1 MSGMLSLRYNGCNV
15 PTIVGYNLGNIAK
28 QVMRVFA
35 VVLLVLV
42 GVVFV
47 AAPAGL
53 LAKLTPDYMNTTFWI
68 VVLTDPLSATLPTL
82 AEGTLPRSS

>member
-1 MSGMLSLRYNGCNV
+1 MTTSPACSPCVKGANV
-15 PTIVGYNLGNIAK
+15 PTIVGYNLGNVAK

-35 VVLLVLV
+35 VILLLLV

-53 LAKLTPDYMNTTFWI
+53 LAKLTPDCGLYQIQMELKLLNITCY
-68 VVLTDPLSATLPTL
+68 
-82 AEGTLPRSS
+82 